1 MEGMQ
6 QMKIV
11 PTSIEEQIN
20 RIDPWR
26 RRWIG
31 ISFGVLAAGS
41 AFRVFWMLFVSLAYG
56 WLGGSLVFSI
66 GFWAVIGVVGAIA
79 AVAFLTPSVRR
90 AEHDRTDS

>member
-6 QMKIV
+6 HMNIV

-41 AFRVFWMLFVSLAYG
+41 AFRVFWMVFVSLTYG

-66 GFWAVIGVVGAIA
+66 VFWAVIGALGAIA
-79 AVAFLTPSVRR
+79 AVAFLKPAVRR
-90 AEHDRTDS
+90 PEHDRTDS

>member
-1 MEGMQ
+1 MQ
-6 QMKIV
+6 HMNII

-66 GFWAVIGVVGAIA
+66 VFWVVIGVVGAIA
-79 AVAFLTPSVRR
+79 AVAFLKPSVRR
-90 AEHDRTDS
+90 PEPDRTDS

>member
-41 AFRVFWMLFVSLAYG
+41 AFRVFWMLFVSLTYG

-66 GFWAVIGVVGAIA
+66 VFWAVIGVVGAIA